1 MKPYNKILLIL
12 SIILVHEICLCDEI
26 FFKDNRVCTGKI
38 MEQTSEYVKYL
49 PEGKDIIVT
58 ALKKDIDRIIHTE
71 GKETAIDKENGNTRP
86 DTIYLAD
93 GSNIKGKISRIATKY
108 ILFTPEDARIQ
119 IVIPRGAVSKIIS
132 FDGKTIVIK

>member
-1 MKPYNKILLIL
+1 MKLYNKILFVPL
-12 SIILVHEICLCDEI
+12 IILVHQICLCDEI
-26 FFKDNRVCTGKI
+26 FFKDSRVCTGKI
-38 MEQTSEYVKYL
+38 TEQTSEYVKYL

-58 ALKKDIDRIIHTE
+58 VLKKDIDRIIHSDV
-71 GKETAIDKENGNTRP
+71 KETAPIKENGNTSP

-93 GSNIKGKISRIATKY
+93 GSNIKGKINRIASKY

-119 IVIPRGAVSKIIS
+119 VVIPREAVSKIIS